1 MPAPDRGAFESTD
14 RAAGSITGMLRKTQP
29 GAAALPQLQRGA
41 NEVRTES
48 KNSKYPFVERVGD
61 EVHSLCLRS
70 LFV

>member
-1 MPAPDRGAFESTD
+1 
-14 RAAGSITGMLRKTQP
+14 MLRKTQP